1 MRTWVTML
9 IGLGVLGMSLAAWLY
24 GEKNGIDTRVLWTV
38 VPSLLIALFIGNSIG
53 TNTEVTQ
60 KAADAAQ
67 MAATQTNGTLAPRIE
82 AAVSSALA
90 KRDAARTR
98 QAQGDISQD
107 VTMPPAPAVVVP
119 EVAPVLTETW
129 PAPTS

>member
-9 IGLGVLGMSLAAWLY
+9 IGLGVMGMSLAAWLY

-53 TNTEVTQ
+53 TNTEVSQ

-67 MAATQTNGTLAPRIE
+67 QAVTQTNGSMDARIE
-82 AAVSSALA
+82 AGVSKALA
-90 KRDAARTR
+90 NRDAARTR

-107 VTMPPAPAVVVP
+107 VTMPALPMVV
-119 EVAPVLTETW
+119 EADPVLAEPST
-129 PAPTS
+129 TS